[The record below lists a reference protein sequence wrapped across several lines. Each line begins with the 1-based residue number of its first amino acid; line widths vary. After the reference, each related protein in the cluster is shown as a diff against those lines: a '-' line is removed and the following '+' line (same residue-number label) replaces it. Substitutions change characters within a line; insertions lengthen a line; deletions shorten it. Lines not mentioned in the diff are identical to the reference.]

1 MCIYQ
6 YLRRVILISESKRV
20 AVPLPR
26 QGGPLCRASGGTSK
40 ITCFRPHPEEPM
52 CCDYSSGGGWAERSS
67 RGSSE
72 NLASPS
78 IEDAPHRVV
87 VLPPEK
93 GSKPGTVLDLENQ
106 IKAITI
112 DPSKSS
118 SVDCRRVMKPESL
131 DVLHGLC
138 GRN

>member
-1 MCIYQ
+1 
-6 YLRRVILISESKRV
+6 
-20 AVPLPR
+20 
-26 QGGPLCRASGGTSK
+26 
-40 ITCFRPHPEEPM
+40 M
-52 CCDYSSGGGWAERSS
+52 CCDYSSGGGWAERGS

-118 SVDCRRVMKPESL
+118 SVDCQRVMKPR
-131 DVLHGLC
+131 VLTSSMVLVGETNVGEQVAVRYL
-138 GRN
+138 